1 MISLEDCVAMCGLTE
16 DEVLAIAE
24 HEHVPEIAAT
34 NLARYL
40 LHREHGPEHIQGMI
54 VDDIRTALREKDT
67 KHAAELF
74 STLRHFL
81 SEYPAAGP
89 MWAKQAKPLAPDQ
102 SSGSGPR

>member
-81 SEYPAAGP
+81 SEYPEADQ
-89 MWAKQAKPLAPDQ
+89 MSKQPKPLAPDQ

>member
-1 MISLEDCVAMCGLTE
+1 MCGLTE

-40 LHREHGPEHIQGMI
+40 LHREDGPEYVRSMI
-54 VDDIRTALREKDT
+54 VDDIRTALRQKEV
-67 KHAAELF
+67 KHAAGLF

-81 SEYPAAGP
+81 SEYPEADP
-89 MWAKQAKPLAPDQ
+89 MWKQPKPLAPDQ
-102 SSGSGPR
+102 SNESASR

>member
-1 MISLEDCVAMCGLTE
+1 LCGLTE
-16 DEVLAIAE
+16 DEVAAIAE

-34 NLARYL
+34 NLACYL
-40 LHREHGPEHIQGMI
+40 LHRHHGPEYIRNMI
-54 VDDIRTALREKDT
+54 VDDIRTALREKET

-102 SSGSGPR
+102 SSGSDPR